1 MGKLTL
7 AKAKAVAKK
16 IYFCDITG
24 TSRNRYK
31 LHFKPFDDEEGDYS
45 DREQIFEDWTKQ
57 EVIEYFTKAE
67 EDRIAEEKEWKEFP
81 SDWSVEKWEAFKS
94 DLEDAGAI
102 VETKR
107 ECPYCFTYNDERLP
121 FVDEK
126 GWVIRLWNNGGK
138 WNLDINMEKHEFD
151 EVIEL
156 PALYCLKCGRK
167 LET

>member
-1 MGKLTL
+1 MAENKFFWRALSDSIDTDYVNLL
-7 AKAKAVAKK
+7 AAYQKAFDCAKIHAK
-16 IYFCDITG
+16 IALF
-24 TSRNRYK
+24 N
-31 LHFKPFDDEEGDYS
+31 
-45 DREQIFEDWTKQ
+45 
-57 EVIEYFTKAE
+57 
-67 EDRIAEEKEWKEFP
+67 EEKEWKEFP